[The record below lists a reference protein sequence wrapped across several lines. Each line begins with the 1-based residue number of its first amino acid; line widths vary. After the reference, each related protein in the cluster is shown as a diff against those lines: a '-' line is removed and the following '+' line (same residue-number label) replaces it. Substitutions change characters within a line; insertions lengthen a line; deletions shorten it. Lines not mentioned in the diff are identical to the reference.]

1 MSPNELILSGLFQI
15 LLLAFLLPGLMMQ
28 EKPFPAAAT
37 PTYCI
42 ESHPDYDREKCETED
57 PLHRWRRL
65 QEERIVRQSEWKEKG
80 CKCSEIPENNQDKG
94 DPFAYS
100 EKVECERACGMRP
113 YPDYEFEDD
122 QTDAECDPE
131 NPGYDEEKCETEDP
145 LHRWRR
151 LQEERLLREWEWQG
165 PDCSCLTAAE
175 NQDPEDPLAKWR
187 KLQCERVC
195 KDANQPKQD

>member
-28 EKPFPAAAT
+28 EKPSPAAAT

-57 PLHRWRRL
+57 PLHHWRRL
-65 QEERIVRQSEWKEKG
+65 QEERVIRQSKGQEKDCQCPPKPEGKE
-80 CKCSEIPENNQDKG
+80 E
-94 DPFAYS
+94 DPLDRW
-100 EKVECERACGMRP
+100 ERIQCERACK
-113 YPDYEFEDD
+113 DSQQQE
-122 QTDAECDPE
+122 
-131 NPGYDEEKCETEDP
+131 EDP
-145 LHRWRR
+145 LHRWRS
-151 LQEERLLREWEWQG
+151 LQQENLSPEKMCEMCKKTSINENVEEGE
-165 PDCSCLTAAE
+165 
-175 NQDPEDPLAKWR
+175 EDPLAKWR